1 MVNKRAVMV
10 HAGDGGLA
18 WALWNDGMDV
28 WKMRGSSSSNP
39 SAASTPS
46 NDRRPPPEHYIELIP
61 T

>member
-28 WKMRGSSSSNP
+28 MKNERL
-39 SAASTPS
+39 
-46 NDRRPPPEHYIELIP
+46 ELEQP
-61 T
+61 KCCVNTVE